1 MCELGR
7 WSSAPGEEEEN
18 SVGARYK
25 PRETIDQED
34 VPGMEPTLKK
44 KKKTLQIQSELSVE
58 SLPLC
63 LMLVGCSR
71 VLDLVSLVH
80 LAG

>member
-7 WSSAPGEEEEN
+7 WSSTPGEEEEN

-44 KKKTLQIQSELSVE
+44 KKKNLTDSKRAV
-58 SLPLC
+58 C
-63 LMLVGCSR
+63 
-71 VLDLVSLVH
+71 
-80 LAG
+80 